1 MIYQNDLG
9 AYQTQH
15 VSKECDCEK
24 IPIDPKALYNILRT
38 KALPLIRV
46 RLGKTLGDLS
56 VDIVSS
62 QPKCRY
68 VALSH
73 VWADGLGNPYAK
85 ALPRCQL
92 SYVGRIIKDLDIAAR
107 SRDIRDHNVKRE
119 DVETQ
124 GEEGEEDEELLLWC
138 DTLCCPV
145 QTEEAKSLA
154 LGYMY
159 QTYRDANSCPPFRC
173 IPQAT

>member
-1 MIYQNDLG
+1 MTEVKLILDTTLSLQTRHFLACIDKTDTERDHQGCDRQHCLVYQNDLG

-15 VSKECDCEK
+15 VSKECDCEE
-24 IPIDPKALYNILRT
+24 IPIDLKALYNILRT

-73 VWADGLGNPYAK
+73 VWADGLGNSYGN

-107 SRDIRDHNVKRE
+107 PWDIRDHNVKRE

-124 GEEGEEDEELLLWC
+124 RGG
-138 DTLCCPV
+138 
-145 QTEEAKSLA
+145 
-154 LGYMY
+154 
-159 QTYRDANSCPPFRC
+159 
-173 IPQAT
+173 